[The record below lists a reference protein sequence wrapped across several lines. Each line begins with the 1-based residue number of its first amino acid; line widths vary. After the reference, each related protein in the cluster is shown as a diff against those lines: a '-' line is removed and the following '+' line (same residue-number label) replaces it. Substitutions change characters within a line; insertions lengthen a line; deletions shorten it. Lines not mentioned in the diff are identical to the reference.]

1 MLTNINDNC
10 SNEIMLQNVSKVKP
24 KAVIDRN
31 KPFLFRVVIFRA
43 TLVIVIIN
51 K

>member
-1 MLTNINDNC
+1 MKIVVSDIDD
-10 SNEIMLQNVSKVKP
+10 EIMLQNVARVNP
-24 KAVIDRN
+24 KAAIDRN
-31 KPFLFRVVIFRA
+31 KPFLFRVVIYRA

>member
-1 MLTNINDNC
+1 MKIVVSDIDD
-10 SNEIMLQNVSKVKP
+10 EIMLQNVAKVKP
-24 KAVIDRN
+24 KEAIDRN